1 MLWHDKNKVR
11 GLFIFLFCCSFESY
25 TYCYGLCSKW
35 VHYRWL
41 SISIFFKKRF
51 VLVRGIL
58 LSLLNE
64 CHICFPWSFLK
75 VSLSENH
82 SGESNTR
89 CHFVFDTQS
98 SFTQTHLWIYIGDM
112 AKDSILVT
120 VSLHSALRE
129 AIQECKHTCFS
140 TRGLGSFFYLC
151 FVNTS
156 FTLKIPLCC
165 TLSLWTMIVAFVTCY
180 FLLQFSVREAGLS

>member
-1 MLWHDKNKVR
+1 MENCACLTLFVGHKYLCQADYSQVVMLWHDKNKVR

-98 SFTQTHLWIYIGDM
+98 SFTQTHLWIYIDNVGYGQGFNLGDC
-112 AKDSILVT
+112 
-120 VSLHSALRE
+120 VSAFCIVRCYRRMQAYLLLD
-129 AIQECKHTCFS
+129 
-140 TRGLGSFFYLC
+140 TRDG
-151 FVNTS
+151 
-156 FTLKIPLCC
+156 
-165 TLSLWTMIVAFVTCY
+165 
-180 FLLQFSVREAGLS
+180 